1 MFTLYSDQWGRNCEG
16 IHRRELLR
24 VGSLGMAGLTLS
36 NWSRAKAESPTD
48 FVRDKSIV
56 ILNLQ
61 GGPTQ
66 IETFDPKMT
75 APSEYRAM
83 FGETRT
89 SLSGV
94 TFGSPIGDCKKLSP
108 RNQQSWCG
116 CKACHGWWKFDRC
129 SDGINLRTHCRN
141 DQS

>member
-1 MFTLYSDQWGRNCEG
+1 M
-16 IHRRELLR
+16 
-24 VGSLGMAGLTLS
+24 
-36 NWSRAKAESPTD
+36 
-48 FVRDKSIV
+48 RDKSIV

-94 TFGSPIGDCKKLSP
+94 NFGSHFP
-108 RNQQSWCG
+108 RLAAMADQLAIVRSYR
-116 CKACHGWWKFDRC
+116 HGISSHGVAAKHVMAGGNSTGAQMGSIYERIAGVTTTATGMPVNRVLPPA
-129 SDGINLRTHCRN
+129 SL
-141 DQS
+141 